1 MGGFSA
7 GGDMVSQGH
16 GYKMTLNLSL
26 QDVLDG
32 FHHAPVKFWLLRT
45 QFYPLGALSGATLK
59 LDCILYGSPYLC
71 LNCTIPT
78 VVIYLLWSFHG
89 TAIILCEV
97 HWNCYTL
104 SVPVTW
110 FTAPHLWCL
119 AKELCMVCRHSM
131 NPMYFCR
138 SLVTSLWELQEE
150 LHGLKGVT
158 PSNETSRV
166 SQTNNHQH
174 VTWGNSTWT

>member
-16 GYKMTLNLSL
+16 GYTMTLNLSL
-26 QDVLDG
+26 EDVLDR
-32 FHHAPVKFWLLRT
+32 FHHAPLKFWLLRT
-45 QFYPLGALSGATLK
+45 QFYPLGPLSGTTLK
-59 LDCILYGSPYLC
+59 LDFILYGSPYLC

-89 TAIILCEV
+89 TAIILCDV

-104 SVPVTW
+104 SVSVTW
-110 FTAPHLWCL
+110 FAAPHLWSL
-119 AKELCMVCRHSM
+119 AKELCMVCCHPM
-131 NPMYFCR
+131 NPMYFCG
-138 SLVTSLWELQEE
+138 SLVTSLWELQED
-150 LHGLKGVT
+150 LH
-158 PSNETSRV
+158 ETSRV
-166 SQTNNHQH
+166 SQINNHQH